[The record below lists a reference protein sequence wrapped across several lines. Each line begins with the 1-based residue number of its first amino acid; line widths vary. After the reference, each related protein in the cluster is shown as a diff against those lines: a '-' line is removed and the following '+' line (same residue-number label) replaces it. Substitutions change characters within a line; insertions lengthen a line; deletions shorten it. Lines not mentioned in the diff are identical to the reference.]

1 MFPVLRQFSRD
12 LHQDAKNF
20 CSRRAR
26 QPLNTEWLEPAPLE
40 AIDGTELAKK
50 LQALQARLH
59 KAEEGFASEAMDNVP
74 EEMSK
79 IAASLE
85 ELSGDAMDRPAR
97 RLHFSLQQRLAKLQ
111 GRCQASWKLAGK
123 AGSRVLADSELL
135 RLSSEQEEAVAYEH
149 SLFLQGRS
157 GTGKTLV
164 LVQRII
170 HRRERW
176 ASGDAKPKSQ
186 LFVTKSQLL
195 RDTVVKQLES
205 ANVRVISAP
214 GQQAWPASGKVL
226 CFTWNQLVSHFN
238 MSPAGGCIGFRE
250 FEQDIYPQLQRAFN
264 GLLTLSAKAVW
275 TEFSCSL
282 RPFVHWHWNGLSLD
296 EYLKMPVSGQGVHLT
311 TADRRAIHRAFTE
324 YIVIKERMRRKDEI
338 DVAIALRER
347 MPGASR
353 VHEVYVDE
361 VQDFAPTELAALLD
375 ICGDRDGF
383 TVAGDTCQTINPG
396 SAFCFV
402 DIMQAHRK
410 IWELR
415 GHKSAEDTEN
425 GLHVLRYNYR
435 CAPGIRALANSIT
448 GLLFSRFPRAADD
461 IQEIDDGLKMRVRPL
476 LLETDHP
483 AEAIAGTLH
492 SRVGTGRL
500 KLDWAIDASSTAVLV
515 PFMNQTGNQNIH
527 QNVEIQRAVKLV
539 EEAKGLEFD
548 LVVIVQLVGKSAH
561 ARAIGSLADASS
573 EGSQLAMFAASSQEG
588 DIFLQHSLTFYEMIP
603 AIHEFKVLYTAITRA
618 KFGCAILE
626 VNASCSEWSPLLSL
640 WSEEGVV
647 EHLASLDGYNQRVE
661 SGKPGSEFGLDGLDR
676 LASCPVADDA
686 SLVSDSSCD
695 ITLPEFVGW
704 LEAELEHRQGRD
716 HRRPRALLRSELAK
730 VDDEDFQLNLAFCQE
745 FGELHGFLVEPNFA
759 WKRPA
764 PAAPAPVQMQ
774 SGRSVSTARSQE
786 VPTDLPALITFMR
799 QHFQHKVL
807 EDLRI
812 PLQEQQEQ
820 AMQLLMHALDSPL
833 ERAEIFKESLQ
844 VARRGLALCDM
855 VLQVQLQ
862 NSGREEAPR
871 QLWSSPVGFAASP
884 DQWRRQLAVLM
895 QDASKPRQKSPLRKL
910 QKMRLWEN
918 IFSFLVPES
927 TCMCGHVSLVA
938 ERVLE
943 HAVARHALQQI
954 LVRSKA
960 GYRLATAASKVDLG
974 SCVTGLEEWKRQMS
988 LHAER
993 PKWLQWHKHWLAVA
1007 EFVSFSA
1014 GAALGTSGRCT
1025 CDRGSEAFQ
1034 KQGCSCLQK
1043 RRHDLPVLVEPKTA
1057 REHLWKRLTLKLF
1070 AAAALDKIA
1079 TGPRPPNLLALVAE
1093 FRKPLWRVSSSDFRS
1108 LLQKAEGILEET
1120 ETSLQRLL
1128 ACISQRYIQ
1137 CSEAGRAF
1145 LCAGDSV
1152 NAAKALTEAMATAK
1166 VILMLGRQYPILLRP
1181 RGPVKTEIEAL
1192 SKPFNPDSCMSASA
1206 DYASGSGVC
1215 YEAALCWADLTES
1228 VDRGIDVSEAWYQ
1241 AETAFANMSD
1251 AFRAAVCAAQCRR
1264 WHNACVYLSR
1274 SESRS
1279 KNAEALLFLCLAAQG
1294 LFPSR

>member
-1 MFPVLRQFSRD
+1 MLPVLRQFSRD
-12 LHQDAKNF
+12 LHKDAKNF

-26 QPLNTEWLEPAPLE
+26 KPLNTEWLEPAPLE
-40 AIDGTELAKK
+40 ALDGTELAEK
-50 LQALQARLH
+50 LQALRERLQ
-59 KAEEGFASEAMDNVP
+59 KAEEGVASEAMDNVP
-74 EEMSK
+74 EEMSD

-85 ELSGDAMDRPAR
+85 ELSGDAMDRSAR

-111 GRCQASWKLAGK
+111 GRFQASWKLARKDEPGV
-123 AGSRVLADSELL
+123 GSRVLADSELL

-176 ASGDAKPKSQ
+176 TSGDVKPKSQ

-205 ANVRVISAP
+205 ANVPVISAP
-214 GQQAWPASGKVL
+214 GHQAWPASGKVL
-226 CFTWNQLVSHFN
+226 CFTWNQLVSHFS
-238 MSPAGGCIGFRE
+238 MSAAGGCIGFRE
-250 FEQDIYPQLQRAFN
+250 FEQHIYPQLQRTFN

-296 EYLKMPVSGQGVHLT
+296 EYLKMTVSGQGVHLT
-311 TADRRAIHRAFTE
+311 PADRRAIHRAFTE
-324 YIVIKERMRRKDEI
+324 YTVIKERMRRKDEI

-347 MPGASR
+347 IRGASR

-402 DIMQAHRK
+402 DIMQAHTK

-415 GHKSAEDTEN
+415 GHKSVEDDTED

-476 LLETDHP
+476 LLETNHP

-492 SRVGTGRL
+492 SRVGTGCL
-500 KLDWAIDASSTAVLV
+500 QLDWAIDASSTAVL
-515 PFMNQTGNQNIH
+515 
-527 QNVEIQRAVKLV
+527 
-539 EEAKGLEFD
+539 AKGLEFD
-548 LVVIVQLVGKSAH
+548 LVLIVQLLGKSAH
-561 ARAIGSLADASS
+561 TRAVGSLADPSS
-573 EGSQLAMFAASSQEG
+573 EGSQLAVFAASSQEG
-588 DIFLQHSLTFYEMIP
+588 DIFLQHSQTFYEMAP

-640 WSEEGVV
+640 WSKEGVV
-647 EHLASLDGYNQRVE
+647 EHLASLDVYNRRVK
-661 SGKPGSEFGLDGLDR
+661 SGKQCSDLGLDGLDR

-695 ITLPEFVGW
+695 ITLPEFVAW

-745 FGELHGFLVEPNFA
+745 FGERHGFLVEPNFA

-774 SGRSVSTARSQE
+774 SGRSVRTARSHE
-786 VPTDLPALITFMR
+786 VPADLPALITFMR
-799 QHFQHKVL
+799 QHFQRKVL

-820 AMQLLMHALDSPL
+820 ALQLLMHALDSPL

-871 QLWSSPVGFAASP
+871 QLWSPVGFAASP

-910 QKMRLWEN
+910 QKIRLWES

-938 ERVLE
+938 EVLE

-988 LHAER
+988 LHAKR

-1007 EFVSFSA
+1007 ELVSCSA
-1014 GAALGTSGRCT
+1014 EAALGTSGRCT
-1025 CDRGSEAFQ
+1025 CDRGSEAFH
-1034 KQGCSCLQK
+1034 KKGCSCLQK
-1043 RRHDLPVLVEPKTA
+1043 SRLDPLVERKPKTA
-1057 REHLWKRLTLKLF
+1057 REHRWKRLTLKLF
-1070 AAAALDKIA
+1070 AGAALEKIA
-1079 TGPRPPNLLALVAE
+1079 KGPRPPNLPALAVE
-1093 FRKPLWRVSSSDFRS
+1093 FRKPLWRITSSDFRS
-1108 LLQKAEGILEET
+1108 LLQNAEGILEET
-1120 ETSLQRLL
+1120 ETSLQRHL
-1128 ACISQRYIQ
+1128 ARSSQRYIQ

-1152 NAAKALTEAMATAK
+1152 NAAKALTEAMATAQE
-1166 VILMLGRQYPILLRP
+1166 ILMLGRQHPILLRP
-1181 RGPVKTEIEAL
+1181 RGPVKAEIEAL

-1206 DYASGSGVC
+1206 DYASRSGVC
-1215 YEAALCWADLTES
+1215 YAAALCWADLTES
-1228 VDRGIDVSEAWYQ
+1228 METGIDVSEAWSQ
-1241 AETAFANMSD
+1241 AETAFANMPD
-1251 AFRAAVCAAQCRR
+1251 AFRAAVCAAQCQR
-1264 WHNACVYLSR
+1264 WHDSCFYLSR
-1274 SESRS
+1274 SDSRS
-1279 KNAEALLFLCLAAQG
+1279 KNAEALLFLCLAAQA

>member
-26 QPLNTEWLEPAPLE
+26 KPVNTEWLEPAPLE
-40 AIDGTELAKK
+40 ALDGTELAEK
-50 LQALQARLH
+50 LQELCERLQ
-59 KAEEGFASEAMDNVP
+59 KAEEALASEEMDTLP
-74 EEMSK
+74 EQMSD
-79 IAASLE
+79 IAAAFE

-97 RLHFSLQQRLAKLQ
+97 RLHFSLRQRLAKLES
-111 GRCQASWKLAGK
+111 RFQASRKLAGK
-123 AGSRVLADSELL
+123 EKPRAGSCVLDSDLL
-135 RLSSEQEEAVAYEH
+135 RLSFEQEEAVAYEH

-176 ASGDAKPKSQ
+176 ASDVRPKSQ

-195 RDTVVKQLES
+195 RDNVVKQLES
-205 ANVRVISAP
+205 ANVPVISAP

-238 MSPAGGCIGFRE
+238 RSPTGGCIGFRE
-250 FEQDIYPQLQRAFN
+250 FEQHIYPQLQRAFN
-264 GLLTLSAKAVW
+264 GLLALSAKAVW

-311 TADRRAIHRAFTE
+311 PADRRAIHRAFTE
-324 YIVIKERMRRKDEI
+324 YTVIKERMRRNDEI

-347 MPGASR
+347 MRGAGR

-396 SAFCFV
+396 SAFCFL
-402 DIMQAHRK
+402 DIMQAHTK

-415 GHKSAEDTEN
+415 GHESTEDDTEN

-448 GLLFSRFPRAADD
+448 GLLFSRFPRAADH

-476 LLETDHP
+476 LLETNRP
-483 AEAIAGTLH
+483 AEVIA
-492 SRVGTGRL
+492 GTGRL
-500 KLDWAIDASSTAVLV
+500 QLDWAIDASSTAVLV
-515 PFMNQTGNQNIH
+515 PDGATREQL
-527 QNVEIQRAVKLV
+527 RAGGCQATILTVP
-539 EEAKGLEFD
+539 EAKGLEFD
-548 LVVIVQLVGKSAH
+548 LVLIVQLLGKSAH
-561 ARAIGSLADASS
+561 KRAIGSLADASS

-588 DIFLQHSLTFYEMIP
+588 DIFLQHSQTFYEMIP

-618 KFGCAILE
+618 KFGCALLE
-626 VNASCSEWSPLLSL
+626 VNASRSEWSPLLSL
-640 WSEEGVV
+640 WSKEGVV
-647 EHLASLDGYNQRVE
+647 EHLASLDDYNQRVK
-661 SGKPGSEFGLDGLDR
+661 SGRQCLDLGLDR
-676 LASCPVADDA
+676 VASGPVADDS
-686 SLVSDSSCD
+686 SLVSDTSSD
-695 ITLPEFVGW
+695 VTLPEFVGW

-716 HRRPRALLRSELAK
+716 HRRPRTMLRSELAK
-730 VDDEDFQLNLAFCQE
+730 IDDEDFQLNLAFCQE
-745 FGELHGFLVEPNFA
+745 FCELHGFLVEPNFA
-759 WKRPA
+759 WQR
-764 PAAPAPVQMQ
+764 PAAPAAPVQMQ
-774 SGRSVSTARSQE
+774 PKRSEVSMARSHE
-786 VPTDLPALITFMR
+786 VPADLPALITFMR

-820 AMQLLMHALDSPL
+820 ALQLLMHALDSPL
-833 ERAEIFKESLQ
+833 ERTEIFKESLQ

-871 QLWSSPVGFAASP
+871 QLWSPVGFAASP
-884 DQWRRQLAVLM
+884 EQWRRQLALLM
-895 QDASKPRQKSPLRKL
+895 QEASKPRQKSPLRKL
-910 QKMRLWEN
+910 QKIRLWEN

-927 TCMCGHVSLVA
+927 TCMCGQASLVA

-943 HAVARHALQQI
+943 HAATRHALQQI

-974 SCVTGLEEWKRQMS
+974 SCLTGLEEWKRQMS
-988 LHAER
+988 LHAQR
-993 PKWLQWHKHWLAVA
+993 PKWLEWHKHWMAFADL
-1007 EFVSFSA
+1007 VSCSA
-1014 GAALGTSGRCT
+1014 RAALGMSGSCT
-1025 CDRGSEAFQ
+1025 CDRGSEEFQ
-1034 KQGCSCLQK
+1034 KKGCSCLQK
-1043 RRHDLPVLVEPKTA
+1043 SRLDPKETGD
-1057 REHLWKRLTLKLF
+1057 RWKRLTLKLLVS
-1070 AAAALDKIA
+1070 AALDKLA
-1079 TGPRPPNLLALVAE
+1079 KEPRPPNLQALVVE
-1093 FRKPLWRVSSSDFRS
+1093 FRKPLWKVTSSDFRS
-1108 LLQKAEGILEET
+1108 LLQNAEGLLGET
-1120 ETSLQRLL
+1120 ETSLQRPL
-1128 ACISQRYIQ
+1128 ARISQRYLQ

-1152 NAAKALTEAMATAK
+1152 NAAKALSEAMATAEE
-1166 VILMLGRQYPILLRP
+1166 ILILGRQYPVLLRP
-1181 RGPVKTEIEAL
+1181 CGPLRAEIGAL
-1192 SKPFNPDSCMSASA
+1192 SKPFNLDSCMSAS
-1206 DYASGSGVC
+1206 DYASGSGAGVC
-1215 YEAALCWADLTES
+1215 YEAALCWTALTVSIETG
-1228 VDRGIDVSEAWYQ
+1228 VAVSEAWYQ
-1241 AETAFANMSD
+1241 AEKAFANMSD

-1264 WHNACVYLSR
+1264 WHDSCFYLSR
-1274 SESRS
+1274 GDSRS
-1279 KNAEALLFLCLAAQG
+1279 KNAEALFFLCLAAQA
-1294 LFPSR
+1294 LFRSQ